1 MQVKVADEGRDWVQV
16 SVVGAV
22 AKEVGK
28 VMSIMASEGRFEFG
42 VKEIDKVVSV
52 KTTGDATDAV
62 ETVTDTPSRLG
73 VGKRLV

>member
-28 VMSIMASEGRFEFG
+28 VMSIMAFEGRFEFG

-52 KTTGDATDAV
+52 KTTGDATDAT

-73 VGKRLV
+73 VGKRSV

>member
-42 VKEIDKVVSV
+42 VKEIVKVVSV

-73 VGKRLV
+73 VGKRFV